1 MIKNVEILPDKLKIF
16 FSNNEEIF
24 LNIWLRDHAQDD
36 NSWDK
41 RSHQRKIFTA
51 KLDTNLYIKKAEVKD
66 NGNSID
72 IFWSDLNKSINY
84 TADFF
89 LNNLTKSNNCLLY
102 TSDAADD

>member
-16 FSNNEEIF
+16 FPNKEEIF

-51 KLDTNLYIKKAEVKD
+51 KLDTNLHIKKAEVKD

-84 TADFF
+84 T
-89 LNNLTKSNNCLLY
+89 CLLY
-102 TSDAADD
+102 TSPSPRD